1 MKIVIGGQMG
11 KEEIK
16 ELAITAMGDE
26 GEVVIKDD
34 VAAAMEVK
42 GGKADLYLGACMTG
56 GGGALAMAIAILG
69 YGTCMTVADADE
81 AAIRKALESGKKAF
95 GFTPSMSK
103 TVVPVIV
110 RLAKEVMC
118 N

>member
-1 MKIVIGGQMG
+1 
-11 KEEIK
+11 
-16 ELAITAMGDE
+16 
-26 GEVVIKDD
+26 
-34 VAAAMEVK
+34 
-42 GGKADLYLGACMTG
+42 MTG

-81 AAIRKALESGKKAF
+81 NTIRKALESGKKAF
-95 GFTPSMSK
+95 GFTPSISK

>member
-16 ELAITAMGDE
+16 KLVDAAVGDE
-26 GEVVIKDD
+26 CEAVIKDD
-34 VAAAMEVK
+34 VAAAMDIK
-42 GGKADLYLGACMTG
+42 SGNADLYLGACMTG

-69 YGTCMTVADADE
+69 YGMCMTVTDGDE
-81 AAIRKALESGKKAF
+81 NAIRKALESGKKAF

-110 RLAKEVMC
+110 KLAKATWKK
-118 N
+118 